1 MMKNETGNKMQN
13 EELVL
18 VGYFAIGE
26 GKFGKYAYG
35 KAFEPIGGNTE
46 YWENRGYD
54 LVPVY
59 VYVPKEE
66 D

>member
-1 MMKNETGNKMQN
+1 MQN

-35 KAFEPIGGNTE
+35 EAFEPVEGNLG
-46 YWENRGYD
+46 YWLDRGYR
-54 LVPVY
+54 LVE